1 VRAAPELVRQI
12 AEAAA
17 ALLEID
23 PQAIDPDEP
32 FIRYGLDSVAAVA
45 LTRQLGEVLG
55 RAVSPVAIWR
65 HPTPRA
71 LAEHLAAGPA
81 AEPVA
86 VAAPA
91 PDAVRPLGD
100 EPIAIVGMACRFP
113 GAPSTDAFWRLLCD
127 GVDAIRPVPLERWD
141 AAAWS
146 EGGARWGGFL
156 DNVDR
161 FDPMF
166 FAISPREAVTM
177 DPQQRLILE
186 LTWEALEH
194 AGIVPG
200 TLTGSPTGVYI
211 GSAWVDYAR
220 LVYRHGGPAI
230 TQHTVTGHHRSILA
244 NRVSYAF
251 GLAGPS
257 LAVDSAC
264 SSGLLAV
271 HLACDGLVR
280 GDATVAL
287 AGAVNLNLLPE
298 STHSMARFGAL
309 SPDGRCFTFDARA
322 NGYVRGEG
330 GAVVVLK
337 RLSRAIADGDPIVCV
352 IRGSAVNNDGAS
364 NGLTAPNPAAQEAV
378 LRAAYRRAEIGPDD
392 VQYVELHGTGTQLGD
407 PIEASALGAVLGR
420 PRSAPPLVVG
430 SAKTNVGHLEA
441 AAGMVGLVKTALCIH
456 HRRLVP
462 SLHFATPNPHIP
474 FDELK
479 LRVSREAG
487 PWPRPDRLLVA
498 GVSSFGMGG
507 TNAHVVVAEWPSP
520 PAAILALAADDAV
533 ALADAARRWRC
544 ALPAVPA
551 WRPAVTGRHRLAVTG
566 RSPRELAR
574 GLDDFLA
581 GTASPR
587 VATGQPGAPPR
598 PVFVFAGQ
606 GLHWLGMGRSLL
618 AREPVFRAQLLACGA
633 LLERQLGWSL
643 IDELTAAPGRA
654 RLDDV
659 EVGWPAS
666 LAIQVALLALWRS
679 WGVEPAA
686 VIGHSGGEI
695 AAAYAGGALDL
706 DDAIATT
713 AGYAR
718 MLARVRGQ
726 GAMGVVGL
734 PWEAAGDA
742 LAGYDGRL
750 FRAIEHGADT
760 TVVAGEP
767 AALDELFRALAQRGT
782 FCRRLAVDVAPHSP
796 LVGHLRGELGDAL
809 AAIRPRPSAIPI
821 ASAALGKVV
830 AGERFDAAHWVQNF
844 CEPLAFS
851 SAIDQLIDAGHH
863 SFLELSPHPGTLHA
877 IQSNLRRRGLR
888 GALLPSLRH
897 DADERGVLLDALA
910 ALHALGANVRW
921 DEVGGAVLPAPCTT
935 PPDRPVPVP
944 LSGRTDA
951 ALAAQAAAL
960 AAHLDAHP
968 ELRVTDVA
976 HSLATTRTQLAQRAV
991 IVAGDR
997 AELRAGL
1004 EAIARGTSAVPLVVQ
1019 GTARGTGKLAFV
1031 FPGQGSQWPDM
1042 ARALLATSGVFA
1054 AQLAACADAVAP
1066 HVDWSP
1072 HAVLRGE
1079 PGAASLDRVE
1089 VVQPVLFAVMV
1100 ALAALWRDLGVVPDA
1115 VIGHSQGEIAA
1126 ACVAGALSL
1135 DDAARVV
1142 ARRSR
1147 AIAAL
1152 HGRGTMALVELPADE
1167 LGRRLARAAP
1177 GGGGGLAIAA
1187 INGPRSTVVS
1197 GPTGAIDA
1205 LLGALAQ
1212 DQVFARKIRV
1222 DYASHGPEVEAIHDE
1237 LLDALAGI
1245 RPRPSQVPM
1254 ISTVTGQPVD
1264 GSALDADYWYRNLRH
1279 TVRFLDAVTG
1289 AVTSGHA
1296 FFVEVSP
1303 HPVLTLAIEDA
1314 IGHAAGSTRDAAPG
1328 AVVGSLRRDAGDLR
1342 QLLGA
1347 VGELHTRGAAIDWRR
1362 LVPDGRR
1369 VALPTY
1375 AFQRERYW
1383 LEPPRGPR
1391 RRGESRGLFGAPVAS
1406 SLDDGARLWD
1416 ATITAERVPYLADH
1430 VVDDRM
1436 ILPGVAYAA
1445 MVIDAMH
1452 PRGRRPA
1459 IEAMELHAAL
1469 DASPPAVRA
1478 VQLAM
1483 IARGG
1488 HSAFRISSRDD
1499 AELTGDAGGDDPAPG
1514 WVVHATGELRE
1525 AGEPPAPVDLAAL
1538 RARCPQQVTGAA
1550 HYAGLRAWRL
1560 AYGPGFAGVT
1570 SVWRGR
1576 DEAIAAIA
1584 VPELRAE
1591 DTVHRLD
1598 PRWLDAALQVALALD
1613 PRYPAERAGAAV
1625 MPVGWRSLRVHD
1637 LPRALDPRRGADRRA
1652 AGEPLWSHARLAA
1665 PHSTTGHA
1673 RGRPQP
1679 TIATVDVVI
1688 MDATGHVWIEVEG
1701 LRLQRL
1707 EPSGDRNRV
1716 LRLTWCAAERPPA
1729 TGDGA
1734 GGYWIVV
1741 ARGASPR
1748 LGSPGDRAAL
1758 GDRLRAC
1765 LEARG
1770 ERAVAIDADDLVAAG
1785 PAAHAWLRDQLPDD
1799 RACRGAVH
1807 LAASDAALTDDVES
1821 AIFAGEPVLASAL
1834 HLVQALTRQGWRD
1847 ATRLWLITRGVQA
1860 AGAAAST
1867 AAAGLAGAPLLG
1879 FARSLVYE
1887 HPELRCTRLDLDGQP
1902 STADADQIADE
1913 LLAEPGDDEL
1923 AVRDG
1928 HRFAARLATGRLGP
1942 DTLADPLAA
1951 RPIRGDASYLVT
1963 GGFGGLGL
1971 SLARWL
1977 VDHGARHL
1985 VLAGRSTPGEAAAA
1999 EVRALEAGG
2008 ATIAQAL
2015 ADVAVRAEVAR
2026 LVRAADQLAPLRG
2039 VFHLAGVLD
2048 DGLVT
2053 QQDVAR
2059 FRRVMAP
2066 KIDGAWHLHQLTRDR
2081 ALDHFVLYSSVASLL
2096 GSPGQTGYAAANSFL
2111 DALALHRRA
2120 RGLPALSI
2128 GWGPFAEVGLAAAR
2142 EIRGERLADRG
2153 MASLSTEAGEAVL
2166 AALVVRDEPW
2176 VGVVSLDV
2184 ARWLDFYPTL
2194 TTSALFGTLIAEAGP
2209 SASGPAGDA
2218 HHAVVDKLRGL
2229 PPPLRLSQL
2238 EAVVRHQLARVLQCP
2253 PDAIAAHAPFTT
2265 LGLES
2270 LTGLELRNRIEAE
2283 TGLRLPA
2290 TLIWTRG
2297 NLAALAR
2304 DLLDRLFPSTPPA
2317 PTESPGD
2324 AEIHAHAHA
2333 LTDDELLAELAGAL
2347 DEADA
2352 S

>member
-1 VRAAPELVRQI
+1 MAPELVRQI
-12 AEAAA
+12 TEAAA

-45 LTRQLGEVLG
+45 LTRQLGDVLG
-55 RAVSPVAIWR
+55 RAVSPVALWR
-65 HPTPRA
+65 HPTARA
-71 LAEHLAAGPA
+71 LADHLAAGPL

-86 VAAPA
+86 APV
-91 PDAVRPLGD
+91 PDAARPLGD

-113 GAPSTDAFWRLLCD
+113 GAPSIGAFWRLLCD
-127 GVDAIRPVPLERWD
+127 GVDAIRPVPVERWD

-146 EGGARWGGFL
+146 AGGARWGGFL
-156 DNVDR
+156 DHVDR

-194 AGIVPG
+194 AGIVPA

-220 LVYRHGGPAI
+220 LVYRDTGGHGEPAI

-251 GLAGPS
+251 GLTGPS

-264 SSGLLAV
+264 SSGLVAV

-337 RLSRAIADGDPIVCV
+337 RLSRAIADGDPILCV
-352 IRGSAVNNDGAS
+352 IRGSAVNNDGQS
-364 NGLTAPNPAAQEAV
+364 NGLTAPNPVAQEAV
-378 LRAAYRRAEIGPDD
+378 LRAAYRRAEIAPDD

-420 PRSAPPLVVG
+420 PRSTPPLLVG

-441 AAGMVGLVKTALCIH
+441 AAGMVGLVKAALCIH

-479 LRVSREAG
+479 LRVAHEGG
-487 PWPRPDRLLVA
+487 PWPRPDRPLVA

-507 TNAHVVVAEWPSP
+507 TNAHVVVAEWPAP
-520 PAAILALAADDAV
+520 PAMILPLGAGDAD
-533 ALADAARRWRC
+533 ALADAARRWRD
-544 ALPAVPA
+544 ALPDVPA
-551 WRPAVTGRHRLAVTG
+551 SRPAVTGRHRLAVTG
-566 RSPRELAR
+566 RSPGELAR

-581 GTASPR
+581 GTANPR
-587 VATGQPGAPPR
+587 VAFSEPGAPPR

-618 AREPVFRAQLLACGA
+618 AREPVFRAQLLLCGA
-633 LLERQLGWSL
+633 QLERQLGWSL
-643 IDELTAAPGRA
+643 IDELTAEPGRA

-666 LAIQVALLALWRS
+666 LAIQIGLLALWRS

-718 MLARVRGQ
+718 MLARVRGH
-726 GAMGVVGL
+726 GAMSVVGL
-734 PWEAAGDA
+734 SWEAAGDA

-750 FRAIEHGADT
+750 FRAIEHGVET

-767 AALDELFRALAQRGT
+767 AALDELGRALAQRGT

-796 LVGHLRGELGDAL
+796 LVAHLRGELAAAL
-809 AAIRPRPSAIPI
+809 AAIRPRPSVIPI
-821 ASAALGKVV
+821 ASAALGKILP
-830 AGERFDAAHWVQNF
+830 GERFDPAHWIKNF

-851 SAIDQLIDAGHH
+851 SAIDRLIDAGHQD
-863 SFLELSPHPGTLHA
+863 FLEISPHPGTLHA
-877 IQSNLRRRGLR
+877 IRSNLRRRGLR

-897 DADERGVLLDALA
+897 DEDERGVLLDALA
-910 ALHALGANVRW
+910 ALHVLGAGVRW
-921 DEVGGAVLPAPCTT
+921 DEVSGAVLPTPCAT

-951 ALAAQAAAL
+951 ALAAQAAVL

-976 HSLATTRTQLAQRAV
+976 HALATTRTQFAQRAV

-1004 EAIARGTSAVPLVVQ
+1004 EAIARGTSAAPLVVQ
-1019 GTARGTGKLAFV
+1019 GTARGAGKLAFV

-1042 ARALLATSGVFA
+1042 ARSLLATSGVFA
-1054 AQLAACADAVAP
+1054 AQLAACADAIAA

-1100 ALAALWRDLGVVPDA
+1100 ALAALWREIGVVPDA

-1152 HGRGTMALVELPADE
+1152 HGRGTMALVELPAGE
-1167 LGRRLARAAP
+1167 LGPRLQRTAP
-1177 GGGGGLAIAA
+1177 GGGGRLAIAA

-1222 DYASHGPEVEAIHDE
+1222 DYASHSPEVEAIHDE
-1237 LLDALAGI
+1237 LMGALAGI
-1245 RPRPSQVPM
+1245 RPRASQVPM

-1264 GSALDADYWYRNLRH
+1264 GSSLDADYWYENLRH
-1279 TVRFLDAVTG
+1279 TVRFLDAVRA

-1296 FFVEVSP
+1296 FFLEVSP
-1303 HPVLTLAIEDA
+1303 HPVLTPAIKDAVDDA
-1314 IGHAAGSTRDAAPG
+1314 IGPARDAAPG

-1347 VGELHTRGAAIDWRR
+1347 AGELHTRGAAIDWRR

-1369 VALPTY
+1369 AALPAY

-1391 RRGESRGLFGAPVAS
+1391 RRGEARGLFGAPVSS
-1406 SLDDGARLWD
+1406 SLPDGARLWD
-1416 ATITAERVPYLADH
+1416 ATITAESVPYLADH

-1452 PRGRRPA
+1452 PRVRRPA
-1459 IEAMELHAAL
+1459 IDAVELHAAL

-1478 VQLAM
+1478 IQLAM

-1488 HSAFRISSRDD
+1488 DLAFRISSRDD
-1499 AELTGDAGGDDPAPG
+1499 AELTGDTGGGDRGDDAAPG

-1525 AGEPPAPVDLAAL
+1525 AGEPPQPVDLAAL
-1538 RARCPQQVTGAA
+1538 RARCPQQITGAA
-1550 HYAGLRAWRL
+1550 HYAALRAWRL

-1584 VPELRAE
+1584 VPELGAE

-1613 PRYPAERAGAAV
+1613 PRYPASYSSARAGAAV
-1625 MPVGWRSLRVHD
+1625 MPIGWRSLRVHD
-1637 LPRALDPRRGADRRA
+1637 LPRALDPRRGADPRA

-1665 PHSTTGHA
+1665 PPPANGHA

-1679 TIATVDVVI
+1679 ALTTVDVVI
-1688 MDATGHVWIEVEG
+1688 MDATGHVLIEALG

-1707 EPSGDRNRV
+1707 EQPGDRNRV

-1729 TGDGA
+1729 TGEGA
-1734 GGYWIVV
+1734 GGYWVV
-1741 ARGASPR
+1741 VDRGAAARP
-1748 LGSPGDRAAL
+1748 GSPGDHASL
-1758 GDRLRAC
+1758 GARLRAC

-1770 ERAVAIDADDLVAAG
+1770 EQVVAIDGDDLVAAG
-1785 PAAHAWLRDQLPDD
+1785 PTAPAWLRAQLPAD

-1807 LAASDAALTDDVES
+1807 LPAAGAALTDDAPS
-1821 AIFAGEPVLASAL
+1821 AIAAVEPVLASAL

-1847 ATRLWLITRGVQA
+1847 ATRLWLITRGVHA

-1867 AAAGLAGAPLLG
+1867 ATASLAGAPLLG

-1887 HPELRCTRLDLDGQP
+1887 HPELRCTRLDLEGQP
-1902 STADADQIADE
+1902 SDADADHIAGE
-1913 LLAEPGDDEL
+1913 LLAEPGDDEI

-1928 HRFAARLATGRLGP
+1928 QRFAARLATGPLGP
-1942 DTLADPLAA
+1942 TGVTGAPAAALPATPVRAPDTRDAALAA

-1985 VLAGRSTPGEAAAA
+1985 VLAGRSTPGEAATA
-1999 EVRALEAGG
+1999 ELRALEAAG
-2008 ATIAQAL
+2008 ATIVQSS
-2015 ADVAVRAEVAR
+2015 ADVAVRA
-2026 LVRAADQLAPLRG
+2026 
-2039 VFHLAGVLD
+2039 
-2048 DGLVT
+2048 
-2053 QQDVAR
+2053 
-2059 FRRVMAP
+2059 
-2066 KIDGAWHLHQLTRDR
+2066 
-2081 ALDHFVLYSSVASLL
+2081 
-2096 GSPGQTGYAAANSFL
+2096 
-2111 DALALHRRA
+2111 
-2120 RGLPALSI
+2120 
-2128 GWGPFAEVGLAAAR
+2128 
-2142 EIRGERLADRG
+2142 
-2153 MASLSTEAGEAVL
+2153 
-2166 AALVVRDEPW
+2166 
-2176 VGVVSLDV
+2176 
-2184 ARWLDFYPTL
+2184 
-2194 TTSALFGTLIAEAGP
+2194 
-2209 SASGPAGDA
+2209 
-2218 HHAVVDKLRGL
+2218 
-2229 PPPLRLSQL
+2229 
-2238 EAVVRHQLARVLQCP
+2238 
-2253 PDAIAAHAPFTT
+2253 
-2265 LGLES
+2265 
-2270 LTGLELRNRIEAE
+2270 
-2283 TGLRLPA
+2283 
-2290 TLIWTRG
+2290 
-2297 NLAALAR
+2297 
-2304 DLLDRLFPSTPPA
+2304 
-2317 PTESPGD
+2317 
-2324 AEIHAHAHA
+2324 
-2333 LTDDELLAELAGAL
+2333 
-2347 DEADA
+2347 
-2352 S
+2352 